1 MSQQMVTEDYLR
13 GSVSV
18 PDVAADIHPQDWS
31 PIIHQIIPA
40 GRAPFAAIIT
50 GMGSEVTKSITF
62 NWWAQAF
69 PEQRGTITAIG
80 TDADAGS
87 AYTTGA
93 VKGDNLYLKMSAADA
108 EQIVRGHT
116 ILLNDATT
124 GSEFSADVT
133 QVMIAGA
140 VSIVAIR
147 MQEADNGDND
157 LADVDSFWLMSQ
169 VMAEGADLP
178 PSLVRQPEK
187 FTNQT
192 TITATTVKFT
202 GSEIAEMERISPD
215 KLIRAR
221 QDALLRWTIEQE
233 KTALFSKFGTKIVNG
248 EQMRFTQGLVP
259 AIIEHAPNNVF
270 NYKTDSGARFAAQAW
285 SARGWEWL
293 NEKFELIFR
302 YTEAGRKSALI
313 GSLGLLAI
321 QTAIEGISD
330 FKLETR
336 QTAFGIQVTTL
347 VTVFGEIDLILDPLF
362 TTHPSRLRS
371 MLVLEFPL
379 IKYRP
384 LVGRDLKFLPDA
396 NNMNFAGPDQIREG
410 WRGEWGIQY
419 NNLDAFGWFLNLG
432 VLNTETP

>member
-1 MSQQMVTEDYLR
+1 MPQMVGEDYLR
-13 GSVSV
+13 GMVSV
-18 PDVAADIHPQDWS
+18 ADVAANIHPQDWS
-31 PIIHQIIPA
+31 PNIHQIIPA

-50 GMGSEVTKSITF
+50 GMGADVTKSSTYH
-62 NWWAQAF
+62 WWSQPF

-80 TDADAGS
+80 TNADAGS
-87 AYTTGA
+87 AYASGGVVGTP
-93 VKGDNLYLKMSAADA
+93 LYLKMSAADA

-140 VSIVAIR
+140 TSIVAIR

-157 LADVDSFWLMSQ
+157 LADVDTFWLMSQ

-178 PSLVRQPEK
+178 PSLVRQPTQ

-192 TITATTVKFT
+192 TITAATVKFT
-202 GSEIAEMERISPD
+202 GTEIAEMERITPD

-233 KTALFSKFGTKIVNG
+233 KAALFSKFGTKTVNG
-248 EQMRFTQGLVP
+248 EQMRFTRGLVP
-259 AIIEHAPNNVF
+259 AIVQYAPNNVY
-270 NYKTDSGARFAAQAW
+270 NYVTDSGDDFRAQTWDAK
-285 SARGWEWL
+285 GWLWL
-293 NEKFELIFR
+293 NAKFEELFR
-302 YTEAGRKSALI
+302 YAESGRKSALI

-321 QTAIEGISD
+321 QRAIEGISE

-362 TTHPSRLRS
+362 STHPSRLRS

-384 LVGRDLKFLPDA
+384 LQGRDLKFLPDA
-396 NNMNFAGPDQIREG
+396 NANMTLAGPDMIREG

-419 NNLDAFGWFLNLG
+419 DNLDAFGWFTNLG
-432 VLNTETP
+432 LNNTESA